1 MGEFFFMQRLCIYI
15 LVFQIC
21 YLFGQ
26 ENYRSVDD
34 VKNEWSEHTNYQ
46 RDEML
51 SFIDFLFNE
60 EYYERCL
67 VSSFQF
73 LYKFPDD
80 PQKPAILYL
89 IARSYEG
96 MKNYTLARRYYK
108 RVMNMEP
115 ETSIAYKA
123 SKYRETYSYLMEGDN
138 KSVLIN
144 TEASDDPYDL
154 TLRAFSHFQSLKW
167 EDARALFISAEEK
180 FNHRHYSK
188 LMIPVYQAIENVSN
202 VRQHSHAKVALSGM
216 FMPGGGQFILNDYQ
230 NGQGIFFTSLLLY
243 GIYNLGI
250 SSELNG
256 KVQFDNSPGIV
267 MPIYKGVNSGFSLSD
282 GNLTK
287 SISAK
292 STLIKY
298 TIPPLIIGTALHIT
312 SLVKSFTDTKEKNQS
327 LIKLYAFESLKSISP
342 EKFLDFQEP
351 TILNNQDN

>member
-1 MGEFFFMQRLCIYI
+1 MRRFYTYI

-34 VKNEWSEHTNYQ
+34 IKNEWGEHTNYQ

-60 EYYERCL
+60 GYYERCL

-73 LYKFPDD
+73 LYKLPDD

-108 RVMNMEP
+108 RVMNIEP

-123 SKYRETYSYLMEGDN
+123 SKYREIYSYLMEGDN
-138 KSVLIN
+138 KSVLIK
-144 TEASDDPYDL
+144 TEGSDDPYDL
-154 TLRAFSHFQSLKW
+154 TLKAYSYFQSLKW
-167 EDARALFISAEEK
+167 EDARTLFISAEEK
-180 FNHRHYSK
+180 FDHRHYSK
-188 LMIPVYQAIENVSN
+188 LMVPIYQAIENVSN
-202 VRQHSHAKVALSGM
+202 VRQHSHTKVALSGM
-216 FMPGGGQFILNDYQ
+216 FLPGGGQFILKDHQ
-230 NGQGIFFTSLLLY
+230 NGRGILFTSLLLY
-243 GIYNLGI
+243 GIYSLGA
-250 SSELNG
+250 STELNG
-256 KVQFDNSPGIV
+256 EVQFDKSPGIV
-267 MPIYKGVNSGFSLSD
+267 MPIYKGINSGFSLSD

-292 STLIKY
+292 SALIKY
-298 TIPPLIIGTALHIT
+298 TIPPIVFGTVLHIA
-312 SLVKSFTDTKEKNQS
+312 SLVKSFSDTKGKNQS
-327 LIKLYAFESLKSISP
+327 LIQYYAFESMESISP
-342 EKFLDFQEP
+342 QRFLDFPEP
-351 TILNNQDN
+351 TIIDYQDN